1 MDTAELDARTTAEA
15 GSEANVCIQPGS
27 YLLEL
32 SLDWIVFR
40 ASENIHHLL
49 ARIPRHA

>member
-1 MDTAELDARTTAEA
+1 MDTVDEIERDMAADPRAK
-15 GSEANVCIQPGS
+15 GVCIQQGS

-32 SLDWIVFR
+32 SLDWIVLR

-49 ARIPRHA
+49 R